1 MSYSTIARKLA
12 NGDIIILDGGTGT
25 DIQSRGVPMAG
36 ETWCAEANLTHP
48 AVVRCVHEDYIEAGA
63 EIVTANTYATSPLLF
78 NALGRDDDMIRI
90 DKEAVKIA
98 RDAAQGRAAVAG
110 SFSVMRPM
118 DQGVDRVKKYR
129 EWSETDA
136 RALMRRKAHS
146 MADAGVDLIMM
157 EMMRDADY
165 SLWATEAAVA
175 TGLPVWVGIS
185 TEPDKDGKLTGF
197 ARPDWP
203 LADIVKA
210 LAGAGADVI
219 SIMHTLPNHTGD
231 ALKIVRE
238 SWGGPLGAY
247 PESGFF
253 KMPDWQFVDI
263 IEPQAL
269 VAHARDWQKTGATI
283 FGGCCGTNPQHIKA
297 SRTAIRSPLAARPN
311 RRSA

>member
-238 SWGGPLGAY
+238 TWGGPLGAY

-263 IEPQAL
+263 IEPQVL
-269 VAHARDWQKTGATI
+269 VAHARDWQKTGASI

-297 SRTAIRSPLAARPN
+297 LSTSFRRAA
-311 RRSA
+311 

>member
-1 MSYSTIARKLA
+1 M
-12 NGDIIILDGGTGT
+12 
-25 DIQSRGVPMAG
+25 
-36 ETWCAEANLTHP
+36 
-48 AVVRCVHEDYIEAGA
+48 
-63 EIVTANTYATSPLLF
+63 
-78 NALGRDDDMIRI
+78 
-90 DKEAVKIA
+90 
-98 RDAAQGRAAVAG
+98 
-110 SFSVMRPM
+110 
-118 DQGVDRVKKYR
+118 
-129 EWSETDA
+129 
-136 RALMRRKAHS
+136 
-146 MADAGVDLIMM
+146 
-157 EMMRDADY
+157 
-165 SLWATEAAVA
+165 A

-238 SWGGPLGAY
+238 TWGGPLGAY

-263 IEPQAL
+263 IEPTAL
-269 VAHARDWQKTGATI
+269 VTYARDWQKTGASI

-297 SRTAIRSPLAARPN
+297 LSTAMRRAA
-311 RRSA
+311 

>member
-1 MSYSTIARKLA
+1 MSYSTIDRKLA
-12 NGDIIILDGGTGT
+12 KGDIIILDGGTGT

-238 SWGGPLGAY
+238 TWGGPLGAY

-263 IEPQAL
+263 IEPTAL
-269 VAHARDWQKTGATI
+269 VTYARDWQKTGASI

-297 SRTAIRSPLAARPN
+297 LSTAMRRAA
-311 RRSA
+311 

>member
-1 MSYSTIARKLA
+1 MSYSTIAGKLA

-238 SWGGPLGAY
+238 TWGGPLGAY

-263 IEPQAL
+263 IEPTAL
-269 VAHARDWQKTGATI
+269 VTYARDWQKTGASI

-297 SRTAIRSPLAARPN
+297 LSTAMRRAA
-311 RRSA
+311 

>member
-1 MSYSTIARKLA
+1 MSYSTIDGKLA
-12 NGDIIILDGGTGT
+12 KGDIIILDGGTGT

-238 SWGGPLGAY
+238 TWGGPLGAY

-263 IEPQAL
+263 IEPTAL
-269 VAHARDWQKTGATI
+269 VTYARDWQKTGASI

-297 SRTAIRSPLAARPN
+297 LSTAMRRAA
-311 RRSA
+311 

>member
-1 MSYSTIARKLA
+1 MSYDRIAKKLA
-12 NGDIIILDGGTGT
+12 KGDVIILDGGTGT
-25 DIQSRGVPMAG
+25 DIQSRGVPMAT

-48 AVVRCVHEDYIEAGA
+48 AVVRCVHEDYITAGA
-63 EIVTANTYATSPLLF
+63 EIVTANTYPTSPLLF
-78 NALGRDDDMIRI
+78 NALGRDEDMISI

-98 RDAAQGRAAVAG
+98 REAAAGRAAVAG

-118 DQGVDRVKKYR
+118 EPGVDRVKKYR
-129 EWSETDA
+129 EWSEKDA
-136 RALMRRKAHS
+136 RELMRRKAES
-146 MADAGVDLIMM
+146 MADTGVDLIMM

-185 TEPDKDGKLTGF
+185 TEPNDDGKLTGF

-203 LADIVKA
+203 LEDIVKA
-210 LAGAGADVI
+210 LAATGADVI
-219 SIMHTLPNHTGD
+219 SIMHTLPNHVGA

-238 SWGGPLGAY
+238 TWKGPLGTY

-263 IEPQAL
+263 IEPTAL
-269 VAHARDWQKTGATI
+269 VAHARDWQKTGASI

-297 SRTAIRSPLAARPN
+297 LSTAFRRAA
-311 RRSA
+311 

>member
-1 MSYSTIARKLA
+1 MSYAPIARKLA
-12 NGDIIILDGGTGT
+12 RGDIIIIDGGTGT
-25 DIQSRGVPMAG
+25 DIQSRGVPMAN

-78 NALGRDDDMIRI
+78 NALGRDEDVIRI
-90 DKEAVKIA
+90 DREAVKIA
-98 RDAAQGRAAVAG
+98 REAAKGRVAVAG

-118 DQGVDRVKKYR
+118 ETGVDRVKKYR
-129 EWSETDA
+129 EWKEKDA
-136 RALMRRKAHS
+136 RELMRRKAQS
-146 MADAGVDLIMM
+146 IAEAGVDLVMM

-185 TEPDKDGKLTGF
+185 TEPDQNKRLTGF
-197 ARPDWP
+197 ARPDWA

-210 LAGAGADVI
+210 LAATGADVI
-219 SIMHTLPNHTGD
+219 SIMHTLPNHVGD
-231 ALKIVRE
+231 ALEIVRAN
-238 SWGGPLGAY
+238 WTGPLGAY

-263 IEPQAL
+263 IEPSAL
-269 VAHARDWQKTGATI
+269 ALYAREWQKIGVSI

-297 SRTAIRSPLAARPN
+297 LSSSLKRAA
-311 RRSA
+311 

>member
-1 MSYSTIARKLA
+1 MSYSTIAHKLA
-12 NGDIIILDGGTGT
+12 KGDIIILDGGTGT

-78 NALGRDDDMIRI
+78 NALGRDDDMIKI

-98 RDAAQGRAAVAG
+98 RDVAQGRAAVAG

-238 SWGGPLGAY
+238 TWGGPLGAY

-297 SRTAIRSPLAARPN
+297 LSTSFRRAA
-311 RRSA
+311 

>member
-1 MSYSTIARKLA
+1 MSYSTIDGKLA
-12 NGDIIILDGGTGT
+12 KGDIIILDGGTGT

-203 LADIVKA
+203 LPDIVKA

-238 SWGGPLGAY
+238 TWGGPLGAY

-263 IEPQAL
+263 IEPTAL
-269 VAHARDWQKTGATI
+269 VTYARDWQKTGASI

-297 SRTAIRSPLAARPN
+297 LSTAMRRAA
-311 RRSA
+311 

>member
-12 NGDIIILDGGTGT
+12 TGDIIILDGGTGT

-263 IEPQAL
+263 IEPTAL
-269 VAHARDWQKTGATI
+269 VTYARDWQKTGASI

-297 SRTAIRSPLAARPN
+297 LSTAMRRAA
-311 RRSA
+311 

>member
-1 MSYSTIARKLA
+1 MTYAPIARKLTR
-12 NGDIIILDGGTGT
+12 GDIIILDGGTGT

-78 NALGRDDDMIRI
+78 NALGRDEDLIRI
-90 DKEAVKIA
+90 DREAVRIA
-98 RDAAQGRAAVAG
+98 REAAQGRAAVAG

-129 EWSETDA
+129 EWSEKDA
-136 RALMRRKAHS
+136 RALMRRKAQS

-165 SLWATEAAVA
+165 SLWATEAAVE
-175 TGLPVWVGIS
+175 TGLPVWAGIS
-185 TEPDKDGKLTGF
+185 TEPGEDGKLTGF

-203 LADIVKA
+203 LGDIVKA
-210 LAGAGADVI
+210 LAGTGADVI

-231 ALKIVRE
+231 ALKVVRE
-238 SWGGPLGAY
+238 TWQGPLGAY

-263 IEPQAL
+263 IEPTAL
-269 VAHARDWQKTGATI
+269 VTYAQDWRKMGASI

-297 SRTAIRSPLAARPN
+297 LSTALRRAA
-311 RRSA
+311 

>member
-238 SWGGPLGAY
+238 TWGGPLGAY

-263 IEPQAL
+263 IEPTAL
-269 VAHARDWQKTGATI
+269 VTYARDWQKTGASI

-297 SRTAIRSPLAARPN
+297 LSTAMRRAA
-311 RRSA
+311 

>member
-1 MSYSTIARKLA
+1 MSYSTIDGKLA
-12 NGDIIILDGGTGT
+12 KGDIIILDGGTGT

-63 EIVTANTYATSPLLF
+63 EIITANTYATSPLLF

-118 DQGVDRVKKYR
+118 DRGVDRVKKYR

-238 SWGGPLGAY
+238 TWGGPLGAY

-263 IEPQAL
+263 IEPTAL
-269 VAHARDWQKTGATI
+269 VTYARDWQKTGASI

-297 SRTAIRSPLAARPN
+297 LSTAMRRAA
-311 RRSA
+311 

>member
-1 MSYSTIARKLA
+1 MSYAPIARKLA
-12 NGDIIILDGGTGT
+12 MGDIIILDGGTGT
-25 DIQSRGVPMAG
+25 DIQARGVPMAG

-48 AVVRCVHEDYIEAGA
+48 EVVRSVHEDYIAAGA

-78 NALGRDDDMIRI
+78 NALGRDEDMVHI
-90 DKEAVKIA
+90 DKEAVRIA
-98 RDAAQGRAAVAG
+98 REASDGRVAVAG
-110 SFSVMRPM
+110 SFSVMRPVEA
-118 DQGVDRVKKYR
+118 GVDRTKTYR
-129 EWSETDA
+129 EWSEKDA
-136 RALMRRKAHS
+136 KTLMRRKAES
-146 MADAGVDLIMM
+146 MAEANVDLIMM

-185 TEPDKDGKLTGF
+185 TEPNEDRELTGF
-197 ARPDWP
+197 ARPDWA

-210 LAGAGADVI
+210 LAAAGADAI

-238 SWGGPLGAY
+238 NWQGPLGAY

-263 IEPQAL
+263 IEPAAL
-269 VAHARDWQKTGATI
+269 VAEAEKWRKTGATI

-297 SRTAIRSPLAARPN
+297 LSMAFRGAA
-311 RRSA
+311 

>member
-1 MSYSTIARKLA
+1 MSYSTIAQKLA
-12 NGDIIILDGGTGT
+12 KGDIIILDGGTGT

-98 RDAAQGRAAVAG
+98 RDAAQGRVAVAG

-165 SLWATEAAVA
+165 SLWAAEAAVA

-185 TEPDKDGKLTGF
+185 TEPDKEGKLTGF

-238 SWGGPLGAY
+238 TWGGPLGAY

-263 IEPQAL
+263 IEPTAL
-269 VAHARDWQKTGATI
+269 VTYARDWQKTGASI

-297 SRTAIRSPLAARPN
+297 LSTAMRRTA
-311 RRSA
+311 

>member
-297 SRTAIRSPLAARPN
+297 LSTSFRRAA
-311 RRSA
+311 

>member
-1 MSYSTIARKLA
+1 MSYDRIAKKLA
-12 NGDIIILDGGTGT
+12 KGDIVIIDGGTGT
-25 DIQSRGVPMAG
+25 DIQSRGVPMAT

-48 AVVRCVHEDYIEAGA
+48 AVVRCVHEDYIAAGA
-63 EIVTANTYATSPLLF
+63 EIVTANTYPTSPLLF
-78 NALGRDDDMIRI
+78 NALGRDEDVVRI

-98 RDAAQGRAAVAG
+98 REAADGRVAVAG

-118 DQGVDRVKKYR
+118 EPGADRVRKYR

-136 RALMRRKAHS
+136 KALMRRKAQS

-175 TGLPVWVGIS
+175 TGLPVWVGIA
-185 TEPDKDGKLTGF
+185 TEPRDDGKLSGF
-197 ARPDWP
+197 ARPDRP
-203 LADIVKA
+203 LEDIVKA
-210 LAGAGADVI
+210 LAATGADVI
-219 SIMHTLPNHTGD
+219 CIMHTLPNHVGR
-231 ALKIVRE
+231 ALEIVRE
-238 SWGGPLGAY
+238 TWKGPLGAY

-269 VAHARDWQKTGATI
+269 VAHARDWQKTGASI

-297 SRTAIRSPLAARPN
+297 LSTSFRRAA
-311 RRSA
+311 

>member
-1 MSYSTIARKLA
+1 MSYSTIDGKLA
-12 NGDIIILDGGTGT
+12 KGDIIILDGGTGT

-219 SIMHTLPNHTGD
+219 SIMHTLPNHVGD
-231 ALKIVRE
+231 ALKVVRE
-238 SWGGPLGAY
+238 TWKGPLGAY

-263 IEPQAL
+263 IEPTAL
-269 VAHARDWQKTGATI
+269 VTYARDWQKTGASI

-297 SRTAIRSPLAARPN
+297 LSTAMRRAA
-311 RRSA
+311 